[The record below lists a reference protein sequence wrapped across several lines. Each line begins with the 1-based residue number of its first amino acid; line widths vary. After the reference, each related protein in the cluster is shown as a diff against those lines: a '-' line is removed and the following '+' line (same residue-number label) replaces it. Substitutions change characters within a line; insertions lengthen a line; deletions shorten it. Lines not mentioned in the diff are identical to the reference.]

1 MILISLNFK
10 VRFLF
15 VETSQVL
22 GGWSLIDAG
31 SVEEAAA
38 RHGKGGTL
46 EVFNFDWHVA
56 NSLGLFQGVRGKLQP
71 QQIPIQI
78 HANVRRK
85 SPVPRGYFG
94 SRKTQ
99 PPEERRFA
107 TAFRDA
113 AHLEAAAMHVEGDG
127 GGHDLVNPVDMG
139 NIPVGFCCCN
149 HLKSDVSISNM

>member
-1 MILISLNFK
+1 M
-10 VRFLF
+10 
-15 VETSQVL
+15 
-22 GGWSLIDAG
+22 
-31 SVEEAAA
+31 
-38 RHGKGGTL
+38 
-46 EVFNFDWHVA
+46 
-56 NSLGLFQGVRGKLQP
+56 
-71 QQIPIQI
+71 
-78 HANVRRK
+78 
-85 SPVPRGYFG
+85 PRGYFG

-107 TAFRDA
+107 AAFRDA

>member
-1 MILISLNFK
+1 MS
-10 VRFLF
+10 
-15 VETSQVL
+15 

-78 HANVRRK
+78 PCKCPEKITGA
-85 SPVPRGYFG
+85 PRLFWE
-94 SRKTQ
+94 
-99 PPEERRFA
+99 P
-107 TAFRDA
+107 
-113 AHLEAAAMHVEGDG
+113 
-127 GGHDLVNPVDMG
+127 
-139 NIPVGFCCCN
+139 
-149 HLKSDVSISNM
+149 

>member
-1 MILISLNFK
+1 M
-10 VRFLF
+10 
-15 VETSQVL
+15 L

-46 EVFNFDWHVA
+46 EVFNIDWHVA
-56 NSLGLFQGVRGKLQP
+56 NRLGLFQGEGEASTPTNPHTNPMQMSGENHRCPAGVWGAVK
-71 QQIPIQI
+71 
-78 HANVRRK
+78 
-85 SPVPRGYFG
+85 PVKPN
-94 SRKTQ
+94 

-107 TAFRDA
+107 AAFRDA

>member
-1 MILISLNFK
+1 MS
-10 VRFLF
+10 
-15 VETSQVL
+15 

-71 QQIPIQI
+71 QQIPSGENHRCPAAIL
-78 HANVRRK
+78 
-85 SPVPRGYFG
+85 G

-107 TAFRDA
+107 AAFRDA